1 MLERFQKA
9 TESHSRNKNYQ
20 FWQYGNHAE
29 EVYSQEFM
37 WSKLDY
43 IHLNPYE
50 TGGFSISYIAI
61 NTLFQKKG
69 KDNFT
74 GAFNDFENNRKVI
87 SERLGIVNPYSG
99 NVAAPEDEEYKK
111 GYTRYSQ
118 DVLIPAFLSAYS
130 GESADKASLS
140 AFRNFP
146 LPNWRVTYNGLSKL
160 KFLKDYASNINIQHS
175 YQSTY
180 TVGGFQTVVDTT
192 RNTTLSNDFSPD
204 LVIRTISLVE
214 RFGPF
219 IGVDVTL
226 VNNLTTSFKYNQDR
240 TLNFALGNRQVN
252 EQRGSEFVFGIGYR
266 TTKLTLPFKSRGR
279 KIVLD
284 NDINFRFDFTI
295 RENVTRIR
303 NLDRPNNDPVLGQSI
318 ISIKPTIDYMINE
331 KLMLRIFYDRRQTNP
346 FTSNSF
352 PTIITSGG
360 FSIRYTIQ

>member
-1 MLERFQKA
+1 MIKTAFSKEDDQGVSDVFKQF
-9 TESHSRNKNYQ
+9 ESNRLVIAKRIA
-20 FWQYGNHAE
+20 AE
-29 EVYSQEFM
+29 KGIPLSHPDSFPTGY
-37 WSKLDY
+37 
-43 IHLNPYE
+43 
-50 TGGFSISYIAI
+50 GGF
-61 NTLFQKKG
+61 Q
-69 KDNFT
+69 
-74 GAFNDFENNRKVI
+74 
-87 SERLGIVNPYSG
+87 
-99 NVAAPEDEEYKK
+99 
-111 GYTRYSQ
+111 Q

-130 GESADKASLS
+130 GESADKTSLS

-219 IGVDVTL
+219 IGIDVTL